1 MLQMTKIVWHRSTLA
16 STLNRFWLKCVL
28 GKNLTYATLGK
39 VVVKSKNM
47 LAVVEAL
54 DVVAPGGVV
63 GAPGIHDIDDIHL
76 DPNHRYMWFMMW
88 SPAGISLGRFGSGW
102 LSVML
107 LRK

>member
-1 MLQMTKIVWHRSTLA
+1 
-16 STLNRFWLKCVL
+16 
-28 GKNLTYATLGK
+28 
-39 VVVKSKNM
+39 M

-54 DVVAPGGVV
+54 DVVAMGGVV
-63 GAPGIHDIDDIHL
+63 GAPDIDDNYIYV

-88 SPAGISLGRFGSGW
+88 RPAGRSLGRFGSGW

>member
-1 MLQMTKIVWHRSTLA
+1 
-16 STLNRFWLKCVL
+16 
-28 GKNLTYATLGK
+28 
-39 VVVKSKNM
+39 M

-63 GAPGIHDIDDIHL
+63 GAPRHYDIDDDYVFV

-88 SPAGISLGRFGSGW
+88 SPAGRSLGRFGSGW